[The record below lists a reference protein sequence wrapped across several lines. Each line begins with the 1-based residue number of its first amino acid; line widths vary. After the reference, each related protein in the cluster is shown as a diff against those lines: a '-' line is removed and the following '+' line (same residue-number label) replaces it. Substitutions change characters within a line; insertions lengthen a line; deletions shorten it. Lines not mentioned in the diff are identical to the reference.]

1 MSFNSPK
8 TPGVVSLRYIIMS
21 VLNLLGDYS
30 MRNYYRLMQ
39 IAISGYKILNLWHLD
54 NIEVVYLEMNTAKVV
69 TLPSDFVDWLKIGVP
84 INGKLRV
91 LTNHKQILLPRAFP
105 DGTPVGNTD
114 ADGTVDAASLVYF
127 SDHFRGGQFV
137 GGLFGMAGGVDDA
150 YYRFDREMGTI
161 VFTGSVTRSQIVLE
175 YISSGVKA
183 IGSTMIPIEC
193 EPALRTYVLWQ
204 RIEYDSRTSLSE
216 KQRRKNDH
224 EEEIE
229 ALRSFQSI
237 FTKEEYQNMLR
248 KTYRQTPKR

>member
-1 MSFNSPK
+1 MS
-8 TPGVVSLRYIIMS
+8 
-21 VLNLLGDYS
+21 
-30 MRNYYRLMQ
+30 
-39 IAISGYKILNLWHLD
+39 
-54 NIEVVYLEMNTAKVV
+54 
-69 TLPSDFVDWLKIGVP
+69 
-84 INGKLRV
+84 
-91 LTNHKQILLPRAFP
+91 
-105 DGTPVGNTD
+105 
-114 ADGTVDAASLVYF
+114 
-127 SDHFRGGQFV
+127 
-137 GGLFGMAGGVDDA
+137 GGVDDA

-204 RIEYDSRTSLSE
+204 RIEYDTRTPLSE

-237 FTKEEYQNMLR
+237 FTREEYKRMLA

>member
-1 MSFNSPK
+1 MSFDSPK

-30 MRNYYRLMQ
+30 MRHYYRLMQ

-54 NIEVVYLEMNTAKVV
+54 NIEVVYLEMNSAKVV
-69 TLPSDFVDWLKIGVP
+69 TLPADFVDWLKIGVP

-91 LTNHKQILLPRAFP
+91 LTNHQQILLPRTFP

-114 ADGTVDAASLVYF
+114 ADDTVDAASLVYF

-137 GGLFGMAGGVDDA
+137 GGLYGMSGGVDDA

-161 VFTGSVTRSQIVLE
+161 VFTGSVPRSQIVLE

-183 IGSTMIPIEC
+183 TGSTMIPIEC

-204 RIEYDSRTSLSE
+204 MVEFDSRTPYTE
-216 KQRRKNDH
+216 KERRKRGH

-229 ALRSFQSI
+229 ALRTFQSV
-237 FTKEEYQNMLR
+237 FTKEEYKRMLW
-248 KTYRQTPKR
+248 KTYRQTAKR